1 MFTKEQIKELGIEEV
16 RARQSEISTEALATD
31 ADLNALME
39 EAQELRARAL
49 EIESANE
56 DAEKRAK
63 ILAEVKHGDAQPSSM
78 NPGSKPTD
86 TSDMEYRN
94 AFMRYVQTG
103 EKSGVLKQRSNEHGA
118 ASDLGVLL
126 PQTII
131 QTVMTDLEGVYGQL
145 YSRVRKTNIK
155 GGVKYPIGAFNA
167 TFKRI
172 TEETV
177 SDRQKAGGVTGYVE
191 FSYIIGEI
199 RVARTLLQTVLT
211 VEAFEREF
219 AKVIVT
225 AYVKA
230 MDYEIVHGN
239 GTTEMLG
246 ILTEAKKSS
255 GSRIKAENIIEFAEE
270 EMKDWKSWQ
279 KNLFSKIPLAMRA
292 EHPQFVMTA
301 ETYEANIKTLADANN
316 RPVYSETYNPQ
327 DGTEIS
333 KFKGKD
339 VVFVEEDIFKSF
351 DSAATGEYFGM
362 LWVPEKAYAINTNL
376 EFSVMHYFDQETNQY
391 VDKALVINDGKP
403 LDTQYIYL
411 LKKKVA

>member
-1 MFTKEQIKELGIEEV
+1 MFTKEQIKELGIEDV
-16 RARQSEISTEALATD
+16 RARQAEIATEVLGTD

-39 EAQELRARAL
+39 EAENLRARAL

-56 DAEKRAK
+56 DAKKRAK
-63 ILAEVKHGDAQPSSM
+63 ILAQVKSGDSNPSHITAEN
-78 NPGSKPTD
+78 NPID

-103 EKSGVLKQRSNEHGA
+103 ERSDVLKQRSNESGV

-172 TEETV
+172 TEATV
-177 SDRQKAGGVTGYVE
+177 SERQKAGGVTGFIE

-211 VEAFEREF
+211 VEAFEKEF
-219 AKVIVT
+219 AKVIVK

-230 MDYEIVHGN
+230 MDYEIMHGN
-239 GTTEMLG
+239 GTTEMTG

-255 GSRIKAENIIEFAEE
+255 GSRIKTANIIEFTDE
-270 EMKDWKSWQ
+270 EMKDWKTWQ
-279 KNLFSKIPLAMRA
+279 KKLFSKIPLAMRS
-292 EHPQFVMTA
+292 ERPEFVMTA
-301 ETYEANIKTLADANN
+301 ETYEANIKTLVDANN

-411 LKKKVA
+411 LKKKAA